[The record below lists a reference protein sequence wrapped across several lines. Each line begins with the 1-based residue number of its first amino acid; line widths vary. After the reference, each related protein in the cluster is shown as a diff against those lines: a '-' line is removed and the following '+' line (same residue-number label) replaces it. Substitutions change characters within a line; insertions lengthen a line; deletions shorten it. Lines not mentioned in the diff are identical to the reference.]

1 MAKRPVLTTHDYLRS
16 AALPEATETYTVISH
31 GSIIDKTKEILEEKG
46 FKIERELYKCN
57 EGAQIAQGIYHL
69 SHPNIMDPE
78 MGIMFCWANS
88 YDKSMKFKCSIGAY
102 VHQSLAS
109 IIGGNMDNFK
119 RVHTGNADEVVVDTI
134 KEQIEKAEEYFK
146 ELIQDKETM
155 KNNNISVE
163 MRAAVVGRLYFN
175 HDLLNGEQMSMVKAE
190 FEKPSFQYSGIQ
202 NSIWALYNNI
212 ILALQKSHPRTW
224 MDQQSMIHY
233 FLCAYIKIQNKVTQE
248 NNLNNVPVKE
258 PVNKVEVA
266 PNQID
271 LEDMIEEVQKEVKD
285 PESLTNTLNTETVGQ
300 EFAESADE
308 VITMERPVATEEDLN
323 HELHGVD
330 NTDVEM
336 AVTNKTA
343 MEQVFEEEDVALEVE
358 EDENS
363 WPCLKC
369 GGIQPSTAVFND
381 GQLCTECFNEEAF

>member
-69 SHPNIMDPE
+69 SHPKIMDPE

-155 KNNNISVE
+155 KNNDISVE

-175 HDLLNGEQMSMVKAE
+175 HDLLNGEQMSMIKTE

-233 FLCAYIKIQNKVTQE
+233 FLCEYIKIQNNVIQE

-271 LEDMIEEVQKEVKD
+271 LEDMIEEV
-285 PESLTNTLNTETVGQ
+285 ESEKGVGQ
-300 EFAESADE
+300 QFAESADE

-336 AVTNKTA
+336 TVEKTA
-343 MEQVFEEEDVALEVE
+343 VETVLEEEEEVLTKI
-358 EDENS
+358 EDKGGDT

-369 GGIQPSTAVFND
+369 GTEQSPTAVFHD
-381 GQLCTECFNEEAF
+381 GQLCESCYNEEAF